1 MIGRRGG
8 GGCQLGGR
16 GVAVSSSKGR
26 GGEGGPRERSEWP
39 IRVVVLGSG
48 RRRWP
53 ARAGG
58 GGSKGW
64 RWSMMLQ
71 LGGGNLWREVRWHG
85 RRGGCA
91 QRIGAWRRRSG
102 VVWRRSAAVVGREET
117 SSPRDRQRNGD
128 SPDDGCMHGAWR
140 RRGGIGSAAGEVG
153 QQR

>member
-58 GGSKGW
+58 GGIEGVAVVDDVAARGRQLVARGAVARSERRLRSEDRGVAAKE
-64 RWSMMLQ
+64 WSGVAS
-71 LGGGNLWREVRWHG
+71 LGGCRGK
-85 RRGGCA
+85 RRNIVSQGP
-91 QRIGAWRRRSG
+91 
-102 VVWRRSAAVVGREET
+102 T
-117 SSPRDRQRNGD
+117 T
-128 SPDDGCMHGAWR
+128 
-140 RRGGIGSAAGEVG
+140 
-153 QQR
+153 